1 MTRESPSTTATGA
14 KSEIVAALVTR
25 DERLAMTLGPTGPW
39 EASPG
44 CALAPLALP
53 SMLAAP
59 GAGRAEALALA
70 ARVLGLALAPAAC
83 PWTYGPSARHAMDR
97 ERATS
102 SDAPFL
108 RYERLDAPEDA
119 PVEADMTGGACQR
132 LPHRVTIRVY
142 LARAR
147 GESGGGET
155 DVVWLPLS
163 ALQEARRGL
172 WLAALLAMEGVTL
185 TPAALPSSSSSPFS
199 PENTLV
205 YMPAGAGERQILRAC
220 AKYGDAILFPP
231 STAGG
236 A

>member
-1 MTRESPSTTATGA
+1 MISEPPSTPAIAG
-14 KSEIVAALVTR
+14 KSEVVAALVTR
-25 DERLAMTLGPTGPW
+25 DERLAMTLGPARPW
-39 EASPG
+39 EASSG

-70 ARVLGLALAPAAC
+70 GHVLCLTLEPTPC

-97 ERATS
+97 ERAAA

-108 RYERLDAPEDA
+108 GYERLEAPEEA
-119 PVEADMTGGACQR
+119 PAEAEMAGGASQR
-132 LPHRVTIRVY
+132 LPHRVTVRVY

-147 GESGGGET
+147 GESAGAAA
-155 DVVWLPLS
+155 DVIWLPLG
-163 ALQEARRGL
+163 ALGEARRGL
-172 WLAALLAMEGVTL
+172 WLADLLAMDGVTL
-185 TPAALPSSSSSPFS
+185 TPAAGAPPTPSLAS

-220 AKYGDAILFPP
+220 AKYGDAILFPL
-231 STAGG
+231 SGAGG